1 MTNQKSQAKQI
12 FLSGL
17 VIFLPLMVTYLIIAF
32 LVGLVT
38 GPFER
43 FFEALFHEFKI
54 VTHGVWIFSRE
65 EVVHG
70 VARTAILILLAVG
83 LVILGHIASWMA
95 IRGLIS
101 VSDRV
106 LRSTPFVS
114 KIYSSCKDFTEA
126 IFSPKSGSF
135 SNVVLLPFP
144 SQDTFGVGLATATV
158 HTDIMNP
165 NGEELIS
172 VLVPGTPNP
181 TAGFLF
187 FLRKQSLTYL
197 NTPANE
203 AIRYIISCGA
213 SLPQIPPKPILPP
226 TSLPEIGLPQEK
238 QK

>member
-1 MTNQKSQAKQI
+1 MSSAQGQARQI

-17 VIFLPLMVTYLIIAF
+17 IIFLPLMVTYLIVAF

-54 VTHGVWIFSRE
+54 VTHGVWIFSHD

-70 VARTAILILLAVG
+70 AARTAILLLLAVG
-83 LVILGHIASWMA
+83 LVIIGHIASWMA
-95 IRGLIS
+95 IRGIIS
-101 VSDRV
+101 ISDRV
-106 LRSTPFVS
+106 LRSTPFIS
-114 KIYSSCKDFTEA
+114 KIYSSCKDFTDA

-135 SNVVLLPFP
+135 SQVVLLPFP
-144 SQDTFGVGLATATV
+144 SRDTLGVGLATATT

-165 NGEELIS
+165 NGDELVS

-181 TAGFLF
+181 TVGFLF
-187 FLRKQSLTYL
+187 LLRKQSLTYL

-203 AIRYIISCGA
+203 ALRYIISCGA
-213 SLPQIPPKPILPP
+213 CLPQVPPLPILPP
-226 TSLPEIGLPQEK
+226 ASPQQE